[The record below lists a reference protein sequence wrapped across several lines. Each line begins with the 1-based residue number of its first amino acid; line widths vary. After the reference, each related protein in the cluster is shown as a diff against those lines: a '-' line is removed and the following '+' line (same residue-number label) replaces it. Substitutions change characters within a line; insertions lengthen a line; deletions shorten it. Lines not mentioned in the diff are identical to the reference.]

1 MKKISVLLSAIVVA
15 ALCVTG
21 VSAMEGNDVTA
32 YGTPIVQTTEPQ
44 GGGNHDIGVIVEM
57 QVRSNSTTH
66 FTATPILTKN
76 TSDLISAAT

>member
-32 YGTPIVQTTEPQ
+32 YGTPIAQTTAPQ
-44 GGGNHDIGVIVEM
+44 GGGNHDIGVIVDG
-57 QVRSNSTTH
+57 VVP
-66 FTATPILTKN
+66 ATDAGSVEQYDTFHGN
-76 TSDLISAAT
+76 TDPYEEYF

>member
-32 YGTPIVQTTEPQ
+32 YGHLSFRQPNP
-44 GGGNHDIGVIVEM
+44 
-57 QVRSNSTTH
+57 RAA
-66 FTATPILTKN
+66 ATM
-76 TSDLISAAT
+76 ISAL